1 MIKDIFPLETASSC
15 GKSTQVPDP
24 MQLIQIE
31 SLLKK
36 ADMLSLVVIMFI
48 AVTRM
53 EVFKSLRRLDISA
66 RYAKGHKQIPRFQ
79 STLLCHYFG
88 VSETAR
94 FLRTAQTRVST
105 RTRDSHLISVW
116 KRTVC
121 WSTTSLQKPLNTRWF
136 KAWPLSLQHSIENT
150 FF

>member
-1 MIKDIFPLETASSC
+1 
-15 GKSTQVPDP
+15 

-31 SLLKK
+31 SLLNK
-36 ADMLSLVVIMFI
+36 AEMLSVVVIMFI
-48 AVTRM
+48 AVTRV

-94 FLRTAQTRVST
+94 FLCTAQTRVST
-105 RTRDSHLISVW
+105 RTRDSHLISVC

-121 WSTTSLQKPLNTRWF
+121 
-136 KAWPLSLQHSIENT
+136 
-150 FF
+150 